1 MRNILWGFMLEVAE
15 WDDFWFWALLV
26 IGVVGVVVV
35 TAPWVA
41 AVFTRR

>member
-1 MRNILWGFMLEVAE
+1 MKSIRNSMLYVAG
-15 WDDFWFWALLV
+15 WDGWFWALLV

>member
-1 MRNILWGFMLEVAE
+1 MKSIWDFMLRVAE
-15 WDDFWFWALLV
+15 WDDWFWALLV